1 MVLFE
6 ILENT
11 FLIFGLALLL
21 GIKHSFDADHLMAV
35 SSLLMNSESR
45 KHTVTMSISWSLGHM
60 MTASILTVILFV
72 FRETL
77 LKNLL
82 ENMEILV
89 GVMLLVIGLIT
100 LAVEFNLISFHKHTH
115 KQSEL
120 IYSEDKRN
128 EEQEGADSPA
138 TILTHAHH
146 HVHTKKSFIGDEH
159 KIHHAHPHQHVA
171 RPQKKH
177 GLMIGIGVIQGIASN
192 DELLLLLTLT
202 LGIQQLPILLLSVV
216 MFSLGVVFGMIIY
229 GLTIHYPMEKWG
241 KEKVSRIGNVVL
253 ASLSIFY
260 AIWIF
265 LGKEGLNIFNL
276 FISE

>member
-1 MVLFE
+1 MVLFQM
-6 ILENT
+6 LENE
-11 FLIFGLALLL
+11 FLILGLAILL

-60 MTASILTVILFV
+60 ATASILTLILFI

-77 LKNLL
+77 LKDLL
-82 ENMEILV
+82 DNMEYLV
-89 GVMLLVIGLIT
+89 GIMLIVIGLVT
-100 LAVEFNLISFHKHTH
+100 LAVEFNLFSFHKHTH
-115 KQSEL
+115 TKSDQISSEK
-120 IYSEDKRN
+120 EN
-128 EEQEGADSPA
+128 TEGQEGADPK
-138 TILTHAHH
+138 TVVTHAHTH
-146 HVHTKKSFIGDEH
+146 IHTKKSFIGDEQ
-159 KIHHAHPHQHVA
+159 KSHHTHTHQHVA
-171 RPQKKH
+171 QPKKTH
-177 GLMIGIGVIQGIASN
+177 GIMIGIGVIQGIASN

-216 MFSLGVVFGMIIY
+216 MFSMGVVIGMIVY

-241 KEKVSRIGNVVL
+241 KEKVSRIGNVLL

-260 AIWIF
+260 AVWIF
-265 LGKEGLNIFNL
+265 LGKEGLNIFNI